1 MKKTDIRNV
10 HNSIIS
16 MITHSI
22 QEHEKLQPHNDFE
35 KWFIVWLEQA
45 ITYIKMSRDTPYED

>member
-1 MKKTDIRNV
+1 MKNTERQV
-10 HNSIIS
+10 HNNIIS
-16 MITHSI
+16 MISNAI
-22 QEHEKLQPHNDFE
+22 QEHEKLQPHNAFE

>member
-1 MKKTDIRNV
+1 MKNTERQV

-16 MITHSI
+16 MISHSI
-22 QEHEKLQPHNDFE
+22 QEHEKLQPHNAFE

-45 ITYIKMSRDTPYED
+45 ITYIKMSRDNQYED